1 MRVRHIL
8 VEQRFE
14 AEDLLRKLESLQG
27 QALEARF
34 QELAQRYSQCSS
46 GRKGGDLGD
55 LSRDLHRLDERFR
68 DALIALKIGEL
79 STPVRSNFGHH
90 LILRID

>member
-8 VEQRFE
+8 VEQKFE
-14 AEDLLRKLESLQG
+14 AEDLLRKLEGLTG
-27 QALEARF
+27 PALDSRF

-46 GRKGGDLGD
+46 GRNGGDLGE
-55 LSRDLHRLDERFR
+55 LGRDLHRLDERFK
-68 DALIALKIGEL
+68 DALMTLHPGQL
-79 STPVRSNFGHH
+79 SSPVRSNFGHH